1 MFKHYPGDACCEGGR
16 NSHNAT
22 GKYCVYPNDTMG
34 VGLVPYTDGGLKLEG
49 KTGQIAAIMPN
60 YAICHTDD
68 EHYGENVASAYNA
81 YVLGILRDAGWDG
94 VVTTD
99 WQITQDTYFNG
110 AFEGRHFGVD
120 DLTPEERIS
129 KGYVA
134 GTDQF
139 GGEFQGE
146 EIPEIIKITQKALGE
161 DKALERYQAAARR
174 LFVAELNLGLFENP
188 YLAQAETKAVW
199 ADTEP
204 QEWADGELLPKCVV
218 MLKNKGG
225 IIKSRS
231 SKPKVYVPMQYSPA
245 QEAMDM
251 GPMKREAKP
260 ASWALPA
267 DEKVLSQYVELVTDT
282 ISDSADPD
290 NLTEAD
296 IVRADSA
303 ALAACDFALI
313 FAEAPETGSGSETK
327 PDGTVTYLPMNL
339 GYAPYT
345 ADGPNVRKVSFAGD
359 PLPDGSMENRSYYG
373 NTHPGSQ
380 GSLDDILSACTL
392 AGETPVVLAIA
403 SGNPMIFSEFEDKV
417 AAILY
422 TPNAYDAAATAK
434 VAAGAIEPSGLLPYD
449 MPANMDTVEAQAEDT
464 PHDFD
469 IYQDS
474 EGNSYGFAF
483 GQNWDGV
490 IDDERTKKYKVAP
503 VLTPQEYDFG
513 SYKGYTTYEG

>member
-1 MFKHYPGDACCEGGR
+1 M
-16 NSHNAT
+16 
-22 GKYCVYPNDTMG
+22 
-34 VGLVPYTDGGLKLEG
+34 
-49 KTGQIAAIMPN
+49 
-60 YAICHTDD
+60 
-68 EHYGENVASAYNA
+68 
-81 YVLGILRDAGWDG
+81 
-94 VVTTD
+94 
-99 WQITQDTYFNG
+99 
-110 AFEGRHFGVD
+110 
-120 DLTPEERIS
+120 
-129 KGYVA
+129 
-134 GTDQF
+134 
-139 GGEFQGE
+139 
-146 EIPEIIKITQKALGE
+146 
-161 DKALERYQAAARR
+161 
-174 LFVAELNLGLFENP
+174 
-188 YLAQAETKAVW
+188 
-199 ADTEP
+199 
-204 QEWADGELLPKCVV
+204 
-218 MLKNKGG
+218 
-225 IIKSRS
+225 
-231 SKPKVYVPMQYSPA
+231 
-245 QEAMDM
+245 
-251 GPMKREAKP
+251 
-260 ASWALPA
+260 
-267 DEKVLSQYVELVTDT
+267 
-282 ISDSADPD
+282 
-290 NLTEAD
+290 
-296 IVRADSA
+296 RADSA

-345 ADGPNVRKVSFAGD
+345 ADGPNVRKVSLAGD

-483 GQNWDGV
+483 GLNWNGV